1 MKIKSFQ
8 DLEVWQVSMQLAEDV
23 YGLVRYFPPEE
34 RFALSQQLRKA
45 GVSIP
50 SNIAEG
56 FGYGKNRRYVHH
68 LRIACGSDLE
78 VQTQLMLSDRLKLAS
93 SSEVGPRTL
102 NFRSPIP
109 DPQSPI
115 PSP

>member
-1 MKIKSFQ
+1 
-8 DLEVWQVSMQLAEDV
+8 MQLAEDV
-23 YGLVRYFPPEE
+23 YQLVRQFPPEE

-68 LRIACGSDLE
+68 LRIAGGSDAE
-78 VQTQLMLSDRLKLAS
+78 VQTQLMLSERLKLVS
-93 SSEVGPRTL
+93 PSTVGPVLERSSQVGRML
-102 NFRSPIP
+102 NGLI
-109 DPQSPI
+109 QSLD
-115 PSP
+115 SHREREKL